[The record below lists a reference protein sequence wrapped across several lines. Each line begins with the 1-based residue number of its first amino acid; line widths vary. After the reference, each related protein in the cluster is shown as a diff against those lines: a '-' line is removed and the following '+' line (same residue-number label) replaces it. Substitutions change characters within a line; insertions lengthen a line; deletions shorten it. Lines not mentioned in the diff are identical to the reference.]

1 MKIMIKTIRVML
13 IPNNKQKTKL
23 FQYADTARFAYNWAL
38 GREQENYKNGGKF
51 ISDGNLRKE
60 FTQLKKTEE
69 YAWLNNVSN
78 NVTKQAIKDA
88 CEAYRGFFKGYAKF
102 PRFKSKKHSVPKFY
116 QDTEK
121 IKFTDTH
128 VKVEGFATSKK
139 KNKQKLNWIRL
150 AEHGRVPTDCKY
162 RNPRIKYDGLNWWIT
177 VGIEYEDS
185 GTFLSKE
192 GIGIDLGIK
201 DLSICSD
208 GSKYKNINRSQKVKK
223 LEKRKRRL
231 QRSISRKYEK
241 NKKGGSYCKTSNIIK
256 SEKELLKLNHRLTN
270 IRQNYLHQ
278 TTTEIVKAKPSYI
291 VLEDLNVK
299 GMMKNRHLSKAIQ
312 QQCFGKFRRQIEY
325 KAAWNNIQVIIAD
338 RFFPSSKLCSCCGN
352 IKKDLKLSDRIYKC
366 ECGNVIDRDFQAAL
380 NLKRYG
386 KMVLEQAVS

>member
-1 MKIMIKTIRVML
+1 ML

-23 FQYADTARFAYNWAL
+23 FQYANTARFAYNWTL

-121 IKFTDTH
+121 IQFTDTH

-162 RNPRIKYDGLNWWIT
+162 RNPRIKYDGVNWWIT

-185 GTFLSKE
+185 GTFLSNG

-208 GSKYKNINRSQKVKK
+208 GSKYKNINKSQKVKK
-223 LEKRKRRL
+223 LEKRKRRI

-241 NKKGGSYCKTSNIIK
+241 NKKGESYCKTSNIIK
-256 SEKELLKLNHRLTN
+256 REKELLKLNHRLTN

-278 TTTEIVKAKPSYI
+278 TTNEIVKAKPSYI

-312 QQCFGKFRRQIEY
+312 QQCFGEFRRQIEY
-325 KAAWNNIQVIIAD
+325 KSAWNNIQVIIAD

-386 KMVLEQAVS
+386 EMVLEQSVS